1 MSFSAGREGGNCR
14 MADPRQ
20 RALAYLNSH
29 HVMTLAT
36 VGEGLPWAAAVF
48 YVNEGFDIFFLSAS
62 HTRHARHLATQ
73 PRAAGAIHEDYHDW
87 QVIQGIQLEGAV
99 EKLSGPAQAAA
110 QALYQARYPFIAQGP
125 PEMAA
130 AWQRVS
136 WYRLRP
142 DRLYF
147 VDNSQGF
154 GHRDLIL
161 GQA

>member
-1 MSFSAGREGGNCR
+1 MV
-14 MADPRQ
+14 DPRL

-36 VGEGLPWAAAVF
+36 VGEGAPWAAAVF
-48 YVNEGFDIFFLSAS
+48 YANDGFDIFFLSAA

-73 PRAAGAIHEDYHDW
+73 GRAAGAIHEDYHDW
-87 QVIQGIQLEGAV
+87 QTIQGIQLEGAV
-99 EKLSGPAQAAA
+99 EKLSDEAQAAA

-125 PEMAA
+125 PEMTS
-130 AWQRVS
+130 AWQRVG

-161 GQA
+161 GQV